1 MLQEIDAIDLL
12 PPHRKQSL
20 ISNIISPTRE
30 KKESCGMTVLIDE
43 AKNVID
49 RNVSVRSVR
58 SAIIVHVMIGHVR
71 TGATCLITK

>member
-49 RNVSVRSVR
+49 RNASVR

>member
-1 MLQEIDAIDLL
+1 
-12 PPHRKQSL
+12 
-20 ISNIISPTRE
+20 
-30 KKESCGMTVLIDE
+30 MTVLIDE

-49 RNVSVRSVR
+49 RNASVRSVR